1 MKSVSKRLQSI
12 FCMMLFAAVLFAL
25 TCAMNADAAG
35 NYITVTSA
43 LSGEKFYSGDD
54 LQAAFDDFPVYD
66 VPQFPHVFG
75 AAVLVVE
82 IIGVFPHVDT
92 VEGCHA
98 VSHGGVAVVAA
109 DNG

>member
-1 MKSVSKRLQSI
+1 MQEVRKG
-12 FCMMLFAAVLFAL
+12 FLFSLLVIYTSCAHGAVWL
-25 TCAMNADAAG
+25 
-35 NYITVTSA
+35 Y
-43 LSGEKFYSGDD
+43 

-75 AAVLVVE
+75 AAVLAVEVV
-82 IIGVFPHVDT
+82 GVFPHVDA

-98 VSHGGVAVVAA
+98 VSHGGVAVVAV